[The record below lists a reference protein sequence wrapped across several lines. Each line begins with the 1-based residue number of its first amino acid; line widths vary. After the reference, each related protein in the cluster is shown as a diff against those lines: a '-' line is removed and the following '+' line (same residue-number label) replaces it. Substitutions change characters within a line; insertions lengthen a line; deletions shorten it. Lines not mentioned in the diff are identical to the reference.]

1 MLLKAVMNS
10 KQKKSYGYCAVCGK
24 ALSASEANDEYTQG
38 KLCYSYANNPPE
50 EPDYVNQKL
59 KEAYPD
65 EYYWLETGY
74 GDSYREYLFFLKFIK
89 FLIKIPNTACFQG
102 FSSYVYK

>member
-1 MLLKAVMNS
+1 MTK
-10 KQKKSYGYCAVCGK
+10 KQL
-24 ALSASEANDEYTQG
+24 ALEII
-38 KLCYSYANNPPE
+38 KR
-50 EPDYVNQKL
+50 L

-89 FLIKIPNTACFQG
+89 FFIKIPNTACF
-102 FSSYVYK
+102 

>member
-1 MLLKAVMNS
+1 MMNS

-59 KEAYPD
+59 KEAYPMNIIGWKQVMGIAIGSI
-65 EYYWLETGY
+65 Y
-74 GDSYREYLFFLKFIK
+74 SF
-89 FLIKIPNTACFQG
+89 
-102 FSSYVYK
+102 

>member
-1 MLLKAVMNS
+1 MDLSKKAIVIVCLVIAVLCGGIIAATLFS
-10 KQKKSYGYCAVCGK
+10 EPESSDEVKTEKSYGYCAVCGK

-38 KLCYSYANNPPE
+38 KVCHSCANNPPGG
-50 EPDYVNQKL
+50 PDYANQKL

-74 GDSYREYLFFLKFIK
+74 EDSYGE
-89 FLIKIPNTACFQG
+89 
-102 FSSYVYK
+102 

>member
-89 FLIKIPNTACFQG
+89 FFIKATIFLKRFCI
-102 FSSYVYK
+102 FS